1 MQASMRAS
9 IHPGAHTLGLLFYS
23 DAAEA
28 RRFQHKFHPLS
39 LYIANFTL
47 NGIRSQR
54 GFRRVAHLP
63 VLQKEDF
70 PKLTPKQLT
79 ALQRRVRH
87 ATLSEAMA
95 PFKELSYTGFDMLCN
110 DNKIRYFVPTLVAYV
125 ADIKEANEVY
135 NIAPYPAFRPDIG
148 TLVHRSDM
156 NMPDLV
162 AEPRTEE
169 NMSEMLSDL
178 HQLLE
183 EECEGEAQAFMKEHS
198 LSLPVMTALAGFN
211 FVTNAYATYYPDR
224 LHQSSRGLAETIM
237 GFLQKRLAIR
247 ELASLNSYIG
257 LLPGFPAFNVPS
269 AGMDVDKKATASEM
283 ADLFKLM
290 PVALLSVPRQFE
302 VFGEVMQELL
312 EFHTLRDLEQH
323 TDQSLEAMEKSRKR
337 VQRLCSSK
345 LVRVDDH
352 GNTVSMSPTDFSTP
366 KQFLM
371 GQWGRTIMSLGS
383 ANLTSTGYGERSH
396 VALKESYRFTNRRDQ
411 DAINKQSIQHTARR
425 EVAASL
431 VVASKANPFKPVMQ
445 SQSAAQKAAASNKA
459 VLTTS
464 KQPMNYLGSRDTTS
478 IKRCLGGD
486 DSMVQLFHRALGIAL
501 GAAVNCDF
509 ADLPQTWNGQV
520 NVSGGMGIAH
530 QLHRGSNLRGI
541 TLRAGG
547 IMGSLRHDC
556 VRVSAEGGKTWFA
569 QLLLLFSYQDTQN
582 QMIDAAFVRWF
593 TVCQR
598 AAHAKSIKLQP
609 LKWEMQKVRGRPAG
623 PRTDII
629 QLDAIVGPCYVQ
641 QDPRQ
646 PNMYYYNHW
655 VGNTTN

>member
-1 MQASMRAS
+1 
-9 IHPGAHTLGLLFYS
+9 
-23 DAAEA
+23 
-28 RRFQHKFHPLS
+28 
-39 LYIANFTL
+39 
-47 NGIRSQR
+47 
-54 GFRRVAHLP
+54 
-63 VLQKEDF
+63 
-70 PKLTPKQLT
+70 
-79 ALQRRVRH
+79 
-87 ATLSEAMA
+87 
-95 PFKELSYTGFDMLCN
+95 
-110 DNKIRYFVPTLVAYV
+110 
-125 ADIKEANEVY
+125 
-135 NIAPYPAFRPDIG
+135 
-148 TLVHRSDM
+148 
-156 NMPDLV
+156 
-162 AEPRTEE
+162 
-169 NMSEMLSDL
+169 
-178 HQLLE
+178 
-183 EECEGEAQAFMKEHS
+183 
-198 LSLPVMTALAGFN
+198 
-211 FVTNAYATYYPDR
+211 
-224 LHQSSRGLAETIM
+224 M

-257 LLPGFPAFNVPS
+257 LLPGFPAFNLPS

-520 NVSGGMGIAH
+520 NVSDGMGIAH